1 MKGDGRG
8 TYMWST
14 NTRAPEAMD
23 SQRRKSPINDD
34 DDDDDDDTVMRMRM
48 RMMMMKMMMIR

>member
-8 TYMWST
+8 TYIWST

-34 DDDDDDDTVMRMRM
+34 DDDDDT
-48 RMMMMKMMMIR
+48 MMSMSMMMIMMIR

>member
-34 DDDDDDDTVMRMRM
+34 DDDDDSVMRM